1 MKITAVVPVRK
12 GSQRVINKNLKK
24 FAQTSLL
31 ENKINTLKKV
41 VNINEIIVNT
51 DSDEAIEIAKN
62 LGVSYHKR
70 EAYYASSECGAS
82 DFFKHLGEVTDTD
95 LFAYCPP
102 TSPFIKSSTIE
113 QCIREFLLN
122 AEYDSFATV
131 SNVKHFLWLNN
142 EPINYKREFQ
152 PNSQDLPNIVSLN
165 FGLNLISKEMLLLYK
180 NIVGIKP
187 LFRVLDQIEAID
199 IDTELDFFIAEQ
211 ISNSYLNY

>member
-1 MKITAVVPVRK
+1 MKITAVIPVRK
-12 GSQRVINKNLKK
+12 GSQRVINKNLKP
-24 FAQTSLL
+24 FGETTLL
-31 ENKINTLKKV
+31 ENKINSLKKV
-41 VNINEIIVNT
+41 VNLSEIIVNT
-51 DSDEAIEIAKN
+51 DSEEAIELAIK
-62 LGVSYHKR
+62 LGVSYHRR
-70 EAYYASSECGAS
+70 EAYYASSECMAS

-113 QCIREFLLN
+113 QSIREFLLN
-122 AEYDSFATV
+122 PEYDSFATV
-131 SNVKHFLWLNN
+131 SNVKHFLWLDG

-165 FGLNLISKEMLLLYK
+165 FGLNIISKENLIRFK

-187 LFRVLDQIEAID
+187 FFKVISQVEAVD

-211 ISNSYLNY
+211 INNKYLNF